1 MLTACTEKI
10 DFETARTE
18 VNQELVKA
26 NAETTLGVTIDP
38 SQTWSS
44 IQTGSVTISADADM
58 DDITK
63 VQILTESPFF
73 NEEAV
78 VLNSIAAKKGDV
90 VTLVYEAP
98 NIYTRLV
105 AACVNSNGYYYVKGF
120 NIGDS
125 QVSLRLKGF
134 DKSDDQS

>member
-26 NAETTLGVTIDP
+26 NSETTLGVTIDP

-44 IQTGSVTISADADM
+44 IQTGSVTITADADM
-58 DDITK
+58 DDIVK

-73 NEEAV
+73 NEEAT
-78 VLNSIAAKKGDV
+78 VLN
-90 VTLVYEAP
+90 
-98 NIYTRLV
+98 
-105 AACVNSNGYYYVKGF
+105 
-120 NIGDS
+120 
-125 QVSLRLKGF
+125 
-134 DKSDDQS
+134 